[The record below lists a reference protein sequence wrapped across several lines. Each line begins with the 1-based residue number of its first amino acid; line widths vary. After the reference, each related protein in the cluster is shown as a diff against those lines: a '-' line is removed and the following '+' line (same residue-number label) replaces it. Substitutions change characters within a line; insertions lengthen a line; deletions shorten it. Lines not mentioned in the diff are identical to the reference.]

1 MNRKISDKLL
11 LSTDVNLRL
20 ATDYMKEAMK
30 AAKRGD
36 TIGFCTCIR
45 LAASFE
51 DKINRGDRLGL

>member
-20 ATDYMKEAMK
+20 ATDFMKEAMT
-30 AAKRGD
+30 AAKQGNIKD
-36 TIGFCTCIR
+36 FCTCIR

-51 DKINRGDRLGL
+51 EKINRGDRLGL

>member
-1 MNRKISDKLL
+1 MNRKISDKFL

-20 ATDYMKEAMK
+20 ATDYMKEAMA

-36 TIGFCTCIR
+36 TVNFCTCIR

-51 DKINRGDRLGL
+51 ANVNRGDRLGL